1 MSSDPS
7 AGVVAAIG
15 GGADGPPSV
24 VAALRVVELTAGYGG
39 LAAVRNVSFDCAAGE
54 VLALIGPNGAGKTT
68 CLGAMVGLV
77 KAMAGDIILGGQSIR
92 GMATHRVSR
101 RGMALIPGD
110 RGVFANLTVADHLR
124 LALRSPSRKAS
135 GSQAWDIDDAV
146 TLFPAL
152 ERRRGTRASELSG
165 GEQQMLAIT
174 KAVMLGPAVLL
185 VDELSLGLAP
195 KLVQDILAVIR
206 TIADR
211 TGMSVVLVEQ
221 HYELGLA
228 VADHCVVLN
237 HGEVAFAGSA
247 KEVLSQRDRIAS
259 VYLAHGVRGV

>member
-1 MSSDPS
+1 MSPAHATGGVTALGGGDAEPQI
-7 AGVVAAIG
+7 AGAALGVV
-15 GGADGPPSV
+15 D
-24 VAALRVVELTAGYGG
+24 LTAGYGG
-39 LAAVRNVSFDCAAGE
+39 LAAVRNVSFECAAGE

-68 CLGAMVGLV
+68 CLGAVVGLV
-77 KAMAGDIILGGQSIR
+77 KSMGGDVTVGGRSIR

-101 RGMALIPGD
+101 LGVALIPGD

-124 LALRSPSRKAS
+124 LALRSPSRKGRS
-135 GSQAWDIDDAV
+135 SHAWDVDDAV

-195 KLVQDILAVIR
+195 KLVQDILSVIR
-206 TIADR
+206 RIADT

-228 VADHCVVLN
+228 IADRCVVLT
-237 HGEVAFAGSA
+237 HGEVAFSGSA
-247 KEVLSQRDRIAS
+247 KEVLSQRDRLAS
-259 VYLAHGVRGV
+259 VYLAHDARGG